1 MINLFLILYADDTVI
16 ISDSAGGLQRQL
28 DALYSY
34 CADCKLTVNVYKTK
48 IMVFRNRGKLNERE
62 QSSMSILQTSY

>member
-1 MINLFLILYADDTVI
+1 MINLFLILYADDTVM

-34 CADCKLTVNVYKTK
+34 WADCKLTVNVYKTK